1 MPQCLHTRMRRA
13 RPEPLWTWFSVSCS
27 SSHRLQLA
35 DPFPR
40 KTRGPLAE
48 EASAIDAL
56 SMPLLNPCT
65 KKKPPDFPLSVTN
78 EYLRVG
84 GVNYCTNCTIPVR
97 SRGARSTYQIHLFS
111 LMLFLFQSTSH
122 NREHIVYKKVLR
134 FATAQG
140 WSSHF
145 TSMLSTTEIQ
155 KRRAS
160 STEML
165 TVCHLCGQFP
175 ANKFLRTTL
184 GTMRFSIS

>member
-1 MPQCLHTRMRRA
+1 
-13 RPEPLWTWFSVSCS
+13 VSFS

-65 KKKPPDFPLSVTN
+65 IKQTDFPLSVTN

-84 GVNYCTNCTIPVR
+84 GVGYCTNCTIPVR

-111 LMLFLFQSTSH
+111 LMLFLLQSTSH
-122 NREHIVYKKVLR
+122 NREHIVYKKALR

-140 WSSHF
+140 GSSHF
-145 TSMLSTTEIQ
+145 TSTLSTTKIQ
-155 KRRAS
+155 SAELAQPR
-160 STEML
+160 
-165 TVCHLCGQFP
+165 C
-175 ANKFLRTTL
+175 
-184 GTMRFSIS
+184 